1 MLRAIRSRVTYA
13 NVTATAAL
21 FLALGGGAYALSGI
35 PDRAGVYHGCVNP
48 KAGGLRVVKSAS
60 SCRKTK
66 TIRRGRRHVRVRGES
81 AIAWNQKGPRGLRG
95 TPGIKGD
102 QGPQGD
108 LGAPGT
114 ALAFARVFATGG
126 VDEARTQGAG
136 LTDANVTRPTTGIY
150 CFYDL
155 GFTPRNLQATA
166 DFAANRISN
175 VLIGDSSGCA
185 GTEDVFVQW
194 TQRSDGTSQNT
205 AFYILFN

>member
-35 PDRAGVYHGCVNP
+35 PDRAGVFHGCVAP

-102 QGPQGD
+102 QGAQGD
-108 LGAPGT
+108 PGAPGT

-136 LTDANVTRPTTGIY
+136 LTDANVTSPTTGIY
-150 CFYDL
+150 CFYNL
-155 GFTPRNLQATA
+155 GFTPRNLQVAA

-194 TQRSDGTSQNT
+194 NQRTDGTSQNT
-205 AFYILFN
+205 GFYILFN

>member
-1 MLRAIRSRVTYA
+1 MLKVVRSRLTYA
-13 NVTATAAL
+13 NTMATVAV

-35 PDRAGVYHGCVNP
+35 PDRAGVFHGCVAP

-81 AIAWNQKGPRGLRG
+81 AIAWNQKGPRGLQG

-102 QGPQGD
+102 P
-108 LGAPGT
+108 GAPGT

-126 VDEARTQGAG
+126 VDEARTEGAG
-136 LTDANVTRPTTGIY
+136 LTDANVTSPSTGIY
-150 CFYDL
+150 CFYNL
-155 GFTPRNLQATA
+155 GFTPRSLQVTA

-175 VLIGDSSGCA
+175 VLIGDSSCP

-194 TQRSDGTSQNT
+194 NERSDGTSQNT
-205 AFYILFN
+205 GFYILFN